1 MIKWLQK
8 AIGFD
13 DHFRLCKF
21 AHDDRHSDHMKEIL
35 SRGLEDERRSGP
47 TSRRSS
53 FVLVRHYIGR
63 LAHRVRAIKELLRD
77 TQDLS
82 HLFDNYAVCKIY
94 APSAVPP
101 PIRDSHTNLRGILN
115 RMFKN
120 NDSERKMLEGGL
132 LHLDKVAG
140 IFEDFLRPYDGSLLN
155 VHAEIQVLDYFYN
168 TQKSFAGDDRFIAC
182 SKPACLCCEMYLKYH
197 PARVMVSSSH
207 RKIWTKWSPPH
218 VEQFDNESDAAWQQK
233 VILIK
238 MTQDLREQVITH
250 VLQRLPPNRWHP
262 DSITNITD
270 IREVGI
276 SSDSLEASGAEGPET
291 PPSTY
296 SQIHQSRS
304 NSPPDIDLSDN
315 LNTEM
320 GLDEDSGSENGGV
333 PLFDST

>member
-1 MIKWLQK
+1 MFFQLCIGFAAERIEQESKCLRRNVKDCLSKLNRQNAVSGSRLIKWLQT

-21 AHDDRHSDHMKEIL
+21 AHDDRHSDHMNEIL

-53 FVLVRHYIGR
+53 FILVRHYIGR
-63 LAHRVRAIKELLRD
+63 LAHHIRAIKELLRD

-82 HLFDNYAVCKIY
+82 HLLDNYAVCKIY

-120 NDSERKMLEGGL
+120 NDSERKMLDGGL
-132 LHLDKVAG
+132 LHLEKVVG
-140 IFEDFLRPYDGSLLN
+140 IFKDFLRPYDGSLLD
-155 VHAEIQVLDYFYN
+155 VHAEVQVLEYFYKM
-168 TQKSFAGDDRFIAC
+168 QKSFAGDDRFIAC
-182 SKPACLCCEMYLKYH
+182 T
-197 PARVMVSSSH
+197 RVMVSSSH

-218 VEQFDNESDAAWQQK
+218 VQQFDNENPAARQQK
-233 VILIK
+233 DILIK

-262 DSITNITD
+262 DSITNITN
-270 IREVGI
+270 IQQFGI
-276 SSDSLEASGAEGPET
+276 SSDSLEVSGAESPET
-291 PPSTY
+291 PPSPTVLPT
-296 SQIHQSRS
+296 QTFRI
-304 NSPPDIDLSDN
+304 I
-315 LNTEM
+315 
-320 GLDEDSGSENGGV
+320 
-333 PLFDST
+333 

>member
-1 MIKWLQK
+1 MIKWLQT

-13 DHFRLCKF
+13 DHYGLCKF
-21 AHDDRHSDHMKEIL
+21 AHDDRHSDHMNEIL
-35 SRGLEDERRSGP
+35 SRGLEDERRTGP

-53 FVLVRHYIGR
+53 FVLVQHYIGR
-63 LAHRVRAIKELLRD
+63 LAHHIRAIKELLRD
-77 TQDLS
+77 TQYLS
-82 HLFDNYAVCKIY
+82 HVLDNYAVCKIY

-132 LHLDKVAG
+132 LHLDKVVG
-140 IFEDFLRPYDGSLLN
+140 IFKDFLRPYDGSLLD
-155 VHAEIQVLDYFYN
+155 VHAEVQVLEYFYKM
-168 TQKSFAGDDRFIAC
+168 QKSFAGDDRFIAC

-218 VEQFDNESDAAWQQK
+218 VQGFDNENPAARQQK
-233 VILIK
+233 DILTK

-250 VLQRLPPNRWHP
+250 VLQRLPSNRWHP

-270 IREVGI
+270 VRQFGI
-276 SSDSLEASGAEGPET
+276 SSDSLEVSGAETPKT

-296 SQIHQSRS
+296 SRIHQSRS
-304 NSPPDIDLSDN
+304 NSPPDTDLSDN
-315 LNTEM
+315 LDAETEF
-320 GLDEDSGSENGGV
+320 DEDSGSENGGV